1 MAGKT
6 IEAVIEIPKG
16 SRNKYEFDHDRHV
29 MRLDRRLFTATVYP
43 ADYGFIPDTLA
54 EDGDPL
60 DVLVILAEPTF
71 PGCYIQARPLGVF
84 WMRDENGPDAKV
96 ISVVAGDPD
105 YENVREVTDLPK
117 HFRDEIEHFFNVYKD
132 LEPGKS
138 TLTAGFEGA
147 DAAWKVIDDAAHR
160 WKAADE
166 GLSRG
171 TGFRQQLM
179 VSQAEFDQLLDLL
192 RAFVRREVMPAEA
205 DIDASDE
212 IPARLIAQAKEMGL
226 YGYALP
232 TDYGGLG
239 LSVEQQ
245 VRVGIELGYTSPAFR
260 SLFGTNNG
268 IAGQVLVLAGTEEQR
283 KQWLPR
289 LASGEVVASFALTE
303 PDAGSDPSR
312 LVTTA
317 SQVKGDGPGGTGGG
331 SPPGTREVGGGWV
344 IDGLKRYIT
353 NAPAADVFM
362 VFARTDPQ
370 APPGKGIGVFL
381 VPARTDGVAVAARD
395 HKMGQAG
402 AWTAD
407 VAFTGVRV
415 PADAL
420 IGEAPQA
427 GYATAMR
434 SLAHGRLTIAAVC
447 VGVAARLIDE
457 SVAYAKQRYQG
468 GQRIGDYQLVQA
480 MLADSHTEY
489 LAARALVLDA
499 AARYDDGT
507 DRRLGPSAAKYF
519 ASEAVGRIADRAVQI
534 HGGSGYIRGI
544 PVERL
549 YRDVR
554 LFRIYEGTSQI
565 QQLVIAREL
574 LR

>member
-1 MAGKT
+1 M
-6 IEAVIEIPKG
+6 
-16 SRNKYEFDHDRHV
+16 
-29 MRLDRRLFTATVYP
+29 
-43 ADYGFIPDTLA
+43 
-54 EDGDPL
+54 
-60 DVLVILAEPTF
+60 
-71 PGCYIQARPLGVF
+71 
-84 WMRDENGPDAKV
+84 
-96 ISVVAGDPD
+96 
-105 YENVREVTDLPK
+105 VT
-117 HFRDEIEHFFNVYKD
+117 
-132 LEPGKS
+132 
-138 TLTAGFEGA
+138 
-147 DAAWKVIDDAAHR
+147 
-160 WKAADE
+160 
-166 GLSRG
+166 
-171 TGFRQQLM
+171 
-179 VSQAEFDQLLDLL
+179 QAEFDQLLDVL
-192 RAFVRREVMPAEA
+192 RDFVRHEVRPAEA
-205 DIDASDE
+205 GIDESDE

-232 TDYGGLG
+232 VEYGGLG

-245 VRVGIELGYTSPAFR
+245 VRVTIELGYTCPAFR

-268 IAGQVLVLAGTEEQR
+268 IAGQVLVAGGTEEQR

-317 SQVKGDGPGGTGGG
+317 RPED
-331 SPPGTREVGGGWV
+331 GGGWV

-353 NAPAADVFM
+353 NAPAAGVFM

-370 APPGKGIGVFL
+370 APPGKGIGVFI
-381 VPARTDGVAVAARD
+381 VPAHTAGVAVAARD

-407 VAFTGVRV
+407 VVFTGVRV

-420 IGEAPQA
+420 VGEAPQA
-427 GYATAMR
+427 GYATAMQ
-434 SLAHGRLTIAAVC
+434 SLAHGRLTIAGLC

-457 SVAYAKQRYQG
+457 SVSYAKERSQG
-468 GQRIGDYQLVQA
+468 GRKIGEYQLVQA
-480 MLADSHTEY
+480 MLADSATEY
-489 LAARALVLDA
+489 LAARSLVLDA
-499 AARYDDGT
+499 ARQYDAGT
-507 DRRLGPSAAKYF
+507 DRRLAPSAAKYF

-534 HGGSGYIRGI
+534 HGGSGYIRGV

>member
-1 MAGKT
+1 M
-6 IEAVIEIPKG
+6 
-16 SRNKYEFDHDRHV
+16 
-29 MRLDRRLFTATVYP
+29 
-43 ADYGFIPDTLA
+43 
-54 EDGDPL
+54 
-60 DVLVILAEPTF
+60 
-71 PGCYIQARPLGVF
+71 
-84 WMRDENGPDAKV
+84 
-96 ISVVAGDPD
+96 
-105 YENVREVTDLPK
+105 VTQ
-117 HFRDEIEHFFNVYKD
+117 
-132 LEPGKS
+132 
-138 TLTAGFEGA
+138 T
-147 DAAWKVIDDAAHR
+147 
-160 WKAADE
+160 
-166 GLSRG
+166 
-171 TGFRQQLM
+171 
-179 VSQAEFDQLLDLL
+179 EFDQLLDLL
-192 RAFVRREVMPAEA
+192 RAFIRREVMPAEA
-205 DIDASDE
+205 GIDESDE
-212 IPARLIAQAKEMGL
+212 IPARLIEQAKEIGL

-232 TDYGGLG
+232 TEYGGLG

-245 VRVGIELGYTSPAFR
+245 VRLTMELGYTCPAFR

-317 SQVKGDGPGGTGGG
+317 KQMKGEG
-331 SPPGTREVGGGWV
+331 EVGGSWV

-353 NAPAADVFM
+353 NAPAADIFM
-362 VFARTDPQ
+362 VFARTDPD
-370 APPGKGIGVFL
+370 APPGKGIGVFV
-381 VPARTDGVAVAARD
+381 VPARTDGVMVAARD

-407 VAFTGVRV
+407 VALTGVRV

-420 IGEAPQA
+420 VGEQAQA

-434 SLAHGRLTIAAVC
+434 SLAHGRLIIAAMC

-457 SVAYAKQRYQG
+457 SVSYAKERSQG
-468 GQRIGDYQLVQA
+468 GHRIGEYQLVQA
-480 MLADSHTEY
+480 MLADSQTEY
-489 LAARALVLDA
+489 LAARSLVLDA
-499 AARYDDGT
+499 AAQYDAGS
-507 DRRLGPSAAKYF
+507 DRRLAPSAAKYF

>member
-1 MAGKT
+1 M
-6 IEAVIEIPKG
+6 
-16 SRNKYEFDHDRHV
+16 
-29 MRLDRRLFTATVYP
+29 
-43 ADYGFIPDTLA
+43 
-54 EDGDPL
+54 
-60 DVLVILAEPTF
+60 
-71 PGCYIQARPLGVF
+71 
-84 WMRDENGPDAKV
+84 
-96 ISVVAGDPD
+96 
-105 YENVREVTDLPK
+105 VTQ
-117 HFRDEIEHFFNVYKD
+117 
-132 LEPGKS
+132 S
-138 TLTAGFEGA
+138 
-147 DAAWKVIDDAAHR
+147 
-160 WKAADE
+160 
-166 GLSRG
+166 
-171 TGFRQQLM
+171 
-179 VSQAEFDQLLDLL
+179 EFDQLLDLL
-192 RAFVRREVMPAEA
+192 RGFIRREVMPAEA
-205 DIDASDE
+205 GIDESDE

-232 TDYGGLG
+232 TEYGGLG

-245 VRVGIELGYTSPAFR
+245 VRLTIELGYTCPAFR

-268 IAGQVLVLAGTEEQR
+268 IAGQVLVLAGTEQQR
-283 KQWLPR
+283 KRWLPR

-317 SQVKGDGPGGTGGG
+317 RPVQGDGEAGA
-331 SPPGTREVGGGWV
+331 GWV

-353 NAPAADVFM
+353 NAPAADLFM
-362 VFARTDPQ
+362 VFARTDPL
-370 APPGKGIGVFL
+370 APPGKGIGVFV
-381 VPARTDGVAVAARD
+381 VPARTEGVAIAARD

-420 IGEAPQA
+420 VGEEARA

-434 SLAHGRLTIAAVC
+434 SLAHGRLIIAALC
-447 VGVAARLIDE
+447 VGVAARLVEE
-457 SVAYAKQRYQG
+457 SVSYAKERSQG
-468 GQRIGDYQLVQA
+468 GHRIGEYQLVQA
-480 MLADSHTEY
+480 MLADSQTEY
-489 LAARALVLDA
+489 LAARSLVLDA
-499 AARYDDGT
+499 AVQYDSGA
-507 DRRLGPSAAKYF
+507 DRRLAPSAAKYF

>member
-1 MAGKT
+1 M
-6 IEAVIEIPKG
+6 
-16 SRNKYEFDHDRHV
+16 
-29 MRLDRRLFTATVYP
+29 
-43 ADYGFIPDTLA
+43 
-54 EDGDPL
+54 
-60 DVLVILAEPTF
+60 
-71 PGCYIQARPLGVF
+71 
-84 WMRDENGPDAKV
+84 
-96 ISVVAGDPD
+96 
-105 YENVREVTDLPK
+105 VT
-117 HFRDEIEHFFNVYKD
+117 E
-132 LEPGKS
+132 
-138 TLTAGFEGA
+138 T
-147 DAAWKVIDDAAHR
+147 
-160 WKAADE
+160 
-166 GLSRG
+166 
-171 TGFRQQLM
+171 
-179 VSQAEFDQLLDLL
+179 EFDQLLDLL
-192 RAFVRREVMPAEA
+192 RGFIRREVMPAEA
-205 DIDASDE
+205 AIDESDE

-232 TDYGGLG
+232 TEYGGLG
-239 LSVEQQ
+239 LSVGQQ
-245 VRVGIELGYTSPAFR
+245 VRLTIELGYTSPAFR

-268 IAGQVLVLAGTEEQR
+268 IAGQVLVLAGTDQQR
-283 KQWLPR
+283 KHWLPR

-312 LVTTA
+312 LVTSA
-317 SQVKGDGPGGTGGG
+317 RQVKGAG
-331 SPPGTREVGGGWV
+331 EVVGGGVWV

-353 NAPAADVFM
+353 NAPMADVFM

-370 APPGKGIGVFL
+370 APPGRGIGVFV
-381 VPARTDGVAVAARD
+381 VPARAEGVAVAARD

-420 IGEAPQA
+420 VGEQAQA

-434 SLAHGRLTIAAVC
+434 SLAHGRLIIAALC
-447 VGVAARLIDE
+447 VGVAARLVDE
-457 SVAYAKQRYQG
+457 SVSYAKERSQG
-468 GQRIGDYQLVQA
+468 GHPIGEYQLVQA

-489 LAARALVLDA
+489 LAARSLVLDA
-499 AARYDDGT
+499 AAQYESGADQ
-507 DRRLGPSAAKYF
+507 RLAPSAAKYF

>member
-1 MAGKT
+1 M
-6 IEAVIEIPKG
+6 VIQ
-16 SRNKYEFDHDRHV
+16 S
-29 MRLDRRLFTATVYP
+29 
-43 ADYGFIPDTLA
+43 
-54 EDGDPL
+54 
-60 DVLVILAEPTF
+60 
-71 PGCYIQARPLGVF
+71 
-84 WMRDENGPDAKV
+84 
-96 ISVVAGDPD
+96 
-105 YENVREVTDLPK
+105 
-117 HFRDEIEHFFNVYKD
+117 
-132 LEPGKS
+132 
-138 TLTAGFEGA
+138 
-147 DAAWKVIDDAAHR
+147 
-160 WKAADE
+160 
-166 GLSRG
+166 
-171 TGFRQQLM
+171 
-179 VSQAEFDQLLDLL
+179 EFDQLLDLL
-192 RAFVRREVMPAEA
+192 RGFIRREVMPAEA
-205 DIDASDE
+205 GIDESDE
-212 IPARLIAQAKEMGL
+212 IPARLIAQAKEIGL

-232 TDYGGLG
+232 TEYGGLG

-245 VRVGIELGYTSPAFR
+245 VRLTIELGYTCPAFR

-268 IAGQVLVLAGTEEQR
+268 IAGQVLVLAGTEQQR

-317 SQVKGDGPGGTGGG
+317 RQAHGDGETGA
-331 SPPGTREVGGGWV
+331 GWV

-353 NAPAADVFM
+353 NAPAADIFM

-370 APPGKGIGVFL
+370 APPGKGIGVFV
-381 VPARTDGVAVAARD
+381 VPARAEGVAVAARD

-420 IGEAPQA
+420 VGEEARA

-434 SLAHGRLTIAAVC
+434 SLAHGRLIIAALC
-447 VGVAARLIDE
+447 VGVAARLVDE
-457 SVAYAKQRYQG
+457 SVSYAKERSQG
-468 GQRIGDYQLVQA
+468 GRPIGEYQLVQA
-480 MLADSHTEY
+480 MLADSQTEY
-489 LAARALVLDA
+489 MAARSLVLDA
-499 AARYDDGT
+499 AVKYDSGA
-507 DRRLGPSAAKYF
+507 DRRLAPSAAKYF

>member
-1 MAGKT
+1 MHM
-6 IEAVIEIPKG
+6 V
-16 SRNKYEFDHDRHV
+16 
-29 MRLDRRLFTATVYP
+29 TA
-43 ADYGFIPDTLA
+43 
-54 EDGDPL
+54 
-60 DVLVILAEPTF
+60 
-71 PGCYIQARPLGVF
+71 
-84 WMRDENGPDAKV
+84 
-96 ISVVAGDPD
+96 
-105 YENVREVTDLPK
+105 
-117 HFRDEIEHFFNVYKD
+117 
-132 LEPGKS
+132 
-138 TLTAGFEGA
+138 
-147 DAAWKVIDDAAHR
+147 
-160 WKAADE
+160 
-166 GLSRG
+166 
-171 TGFRQQLM
+171 
-179 VSQAEFDQLLDLL
+179 AEFDELVSLL
-192 RAFVRREVMPAEA
+192 REFIRQEVMPAEVG
-205 DIDASDE
+205 IDESDE

-226 YGYALP
+226 YGYAIP
-232 TDYGGLG
+232 AEYGGLG

-245 VRVGIELGYTSPAFR
+245 VRVAIELGYTSPAFR

-268 IAGQVLVLAGTEEQR
+268 IAGQVLVSAGSDEQR

-317 SQVKGDGPGGTGGG
+317 RGDAD
-331 SPPGTREVGGGWV
+331 GWV

-362 VFARTDPQ
+362 VFARTDPD
-370 APPGKGIGVFL
+370 APPGKGIGVFI
-381 VPARTDGVAVAARD
+381 VPARIPGVTVAPKD

-407 VAFTGVRV
+407 VAFNGVRV

-420 IGEAPQA
+420 VGEAAQA

-434 SLAHGRLTIAAVC
+434 SLAHGRLTIAGVC
-447 VGVAARLIDE
+447 VGVSARLIDE
-457 SVAYAKQRYQG
+457 SVSYAKERSQG
-468 GQRIGDYQLVQA
+468 GHPIGEYQLVQA
-480 MLADSHTEY
+480 MLADSETEY
-489 LAARALVLDA
+489 LAGKALVLDA
-499 AARYDDGT
+499 AAKYDAGT

-544 PVERL
+544 AVERL

>member
-1 MAGKT
+1 VVT
-6 IEAVIEIPKG
+6 EA
-16 SRNKYEFDHDRHV
+16 D
-29 MRLDRRLFTATVYP
+29 
-43 ADYGFIPDTLA
+43 
-54 EDGDPL
+54 
-60 DVLVILAEPTF
+60 
-71 PGCYIQARPLGVF
+71 
-84 WMRDENGPDAKV
+84 
-96 ISVVAGDPD
+96 
-105 YENVREVTDLPK
+105 
-117 HFRDEIEHFFNVYKD
+117 
-132 LEPGKS
+132 
-138 TLTAGFEGA
+138 FE
-147 DAAWKVIDDAAHR
+147 
-160 WKAADE
+160 
-166 GLSRG
+166 
-171 TGFRQQLM
+171 
-179 VSQAEFDQLLDLL
+179 QLLDLL
-192 RAFVRREVMPAEA
+192 RSFVRREVMPAEA
-205 DIDASDE
+205 GIDESDE
-212 IPARLIAQAKEMGL
+212 IPDRLIEQAKQMGL

-232 TDYGGLG
+232 AEYGGLG
-239 LSVEQQ
+239 LCVEQQ
-245 VRVGIELGYTSPAFR
+245 VRVTIELGYACPAFR

-268 IAGQVLVLAGTEEQR
+268 IAGQVLVAAGTEQQR

-317 SQVKGDGPGGTGGG
+317 RQD
-331 SPPGTREVGGGWV
+331 EAGWV

-353 NAPAADVFM
+353 NAPAAGVFM

-370 APPGKGIGVFL
+370 APPGKGIGVFI
-381 VPARTDGVAVAARD
+381 VPALTDGVAVAARD

-407 VAFTGVRV
+407 VAFTGARV

-420 IGEAPQA
+420 VGEAPQA
-427 GYATAMR
+427 GYATAMQ
-434 SLAHGRLTIAAVC
+434 SLAHGRLTIAGLC

-457 SVAYAKQRYQG
+457 SVAYAKERSQG
-468 GQRIGDYQLVQA
+468 GRKIGEYQLVQA
-480 MLADSHTEY
+480 MLADSQTEY
-489 LAARALVLDA
+489 LAARSLVLDA
-499 AARYDDGT
+499 ARQYDAGT
-507 DRRLGPSAAKYF
+507 DRRLAPSAAKYF